1 MHIHSLRVT
10 RSKASTAQ
18 VPDLRKEIIELDPV
32 ARASSSKSRGP
43 DAPSATPSC
52 DCLTNWSRILRE
64 QLTRLCM
71 SALAQMHQTKK
82 SLRLI
87 VFLFFVLLGVSEIPE
102 NIRLSDDVSNDF
114 VESAC
119 GYLSVQSAAIRDKG
133 VPNSASGPAETVS
146 ARIVQNFRFP
156 SPAEPLHL
164 SGQDCLLLWSI
175 QRI

>member
-1 MHIHSLRVT
+1 VHGHPLRVT

-18 VPDLRKEIIELDPV
+18 VPDSTRIIELDPV
-32 ARASSSKSRGP
+32 ARARSSESRRP

-52 DCLTNWSRILRE
+52 DCLTNWSRMLCE

-71 SALAQMHQTKK
+71 SAFARMHQTKK
-82 SLRLI
+82 SLRLL
-87 VFLFFVLLGVSEIPE
+87 VFLFLVVLGVSEIPE

-119 GYLSVQSAAIRDKG
+119 GYLSVQSVFVSDESS
-133 VPNSASGPAETVS
+133 PNPASGLVEVVPT
-146 ARIVQNFRFP
+146 RMVQGFRFL
-156 SPAEPLHL
+156 SAAEPLQL
-164 SGQDCLLLWSI
+164 SGRDCLLRWSI